1 MHFHT
6 SFSQQ
11 QRRKLIKHINNTKA
25 ALLVPASPHPQYCP
39 FTHPSLSLHSPYTA
53 LCPLPNPIDC
63 DASHDVKNVNR
74 LLSTNWSGARTEA
87 KPSPQTTS
95 NSNSN
100 QKQQLKMQLKNLNGN
115 GKNNKNKKNRNTE
128 KQKNA
133 QLATHKKAHL
143 FLYLYLYLYVC
154 LCVCVE
160 KVNKYFTTLSPH
172 IAARKSSSQR
182 LSLCSHGHLNCP
194 RVMRLPR
201 QMFARIIYL
210 SPISR
215 RCADQG
221 NPLISFG
228 SR

>member
-1 MHFHT
+1 MLT
-6 SFSQQ
+6 VCCQQ
-11 QRRKLIKHINNTKA
+11 I
-25 ALLVPASPHPQYCP
+25 
-39 FTHPSLSLHSPYTA
+39 
-53 LCPLPNPIDC
+53 
-63 DASHDVKNVNR
+63 
-74 LLSTNWSGARTEA
+74 GAGPEL
-87 KPSPQTTS
+87 KPSQAHKQQATATAT
-95 NSNSN
+95 
-100 QKQQLKMQLKNLNGN
+100 QKQQLKMQLKNRNGN

-143 FLYLYLYLYVC
+143 FLYLYMCVC
-154 LCVCVE
+154 MCVCVE

-172 IAARKSSSQR
+172 SAARKSSSQR
-182 LSLCSHGHLNCP
+182 LSLCTHGHLNCP